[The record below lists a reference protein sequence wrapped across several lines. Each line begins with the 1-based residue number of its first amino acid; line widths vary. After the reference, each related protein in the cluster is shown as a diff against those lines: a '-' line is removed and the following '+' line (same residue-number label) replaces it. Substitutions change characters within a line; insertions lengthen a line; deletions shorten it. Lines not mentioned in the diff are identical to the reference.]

1 MLKTDLWNREVNRRC
16 YKEARNFK
24 AICPRSQCQW
34 EAKVWFLISDTVH
47 KKKKTKT
54 CTETPRAWLQHF
66 VPKWSFPFHDFNTTY
81 IITTWM
87 PKKANL
93 SQQGPCYS
101 FSQKLIFPDFFSS
114 VGDTFAH
121 VSWESFSSLL
131 LPHACIPHARHSES
145 DKAPLP
151 KYYIPQYHQL
161 SPPLLHHSSLDHC
174 SNLLTGHPA
183 SLHVSIKS
191 ILQTAPKLKLWPF
204 HLHLK

>member
-1 MLKTDLWNREVNRRC
+1 MRTTAIWGSLIKEAGGIKVRTQHFEALENTPKCLNPLMLKTDLWNREVNRRC

-34 EAKVWFLISDTVH
+34 EAKMWFLISDTAH

-131 LPHACIPHARHSES
+131 LPHACIPHARH
-145 DKAPLP
+145 
-151 KYYIPQYHQL
+151 QW
-161 SPPLLHHSSLDHC
+161 
-174 SNLLTGHPA
+174 
-183 SLHVSIKS
+183 V
-191 ILQTAPKLKLWPF
+191 W
-204 HLHLK
+204 